1 MKPASTILL
10 TLAAAIL
17 LFAGC
22 SRQAEQ
28 VSESEQ
34 PEPILAAT
42 VPQRIV
48 SLSPGTTEILFL
60 LGLEDR
66 IVGVTSYCN
75 YPPEASEL
83 QKVGDAV
90 TSIETV
96 IDLKPDIVVGHS
108 FLNAQALD
116 SLRAQRVHV
125 LGVNPKTLRDIAR
138 SVENIAAA
146 CGVADRGKK
155 IASEMLRDIQA
166 IKSEVTQPASRPV
179 VLFVVQSDP
188 LYVAGPRT
196 FVDEMIN
203 LCGGVNAAR
212 SLETEYNIMS
222 DEAAI
227 SAAPDLIFVT
237 HPSSRDFFKS
247 APAWKAARA
256 VTHDRVILVDGDLFT
271 RPTPRTVEGLRR
283 MATEISSLYNPSS
296 EGPANAPGE

>member
-1 MKPASTILL
+1 MKPTSAILF
-10 TLAAAIL
+10 TLAAATL

-22 SRQAEQ
+22 SRQEDQ

-34 PEPILAAT
+34 SEPKLAAT
-42 VPQRIV
+42 QPQRIV

-60 LGLEDR
+60 LGLQDR

-75 YPPEASEL
+75 YPPEASEI
-83 QKVGDAV
+83 QKVGDSV

-96 IDLKPDIVVGHS
+96 IELKPDLVVGHS

-116 SLRAQRVHV
+116 SLRAQRVPV
-125 LGVNPKTLRDIAR
+125 LAVNPKTLRDIAR
-138 SVENIAAA
+138 SVETIAAA
-146 CGVADRGKK
+146 CGVADMGKK
-155 IASEMLRDIQA
+155 IASEMLRDIQT
-166 IKSEVTQPASRPV
+166 IKSEVTQSASRPV

-203 LCGGVNAAR
+203 LCGGVNAAK

-237 HPSSRDFFKS
+237 HPSSRDFFQS

-256 VTHDRVILVDGDLFT
+256 VTHNRVVLVNGDLFV

-283 MATEISSLYNPSS
+283 MAAEISSLIPPSS
-296 EGPANAPGE
+296 GAPGE